1 MIFFS
6 NFIKNF
12 MTYFFKFIYS
22 FLKYTIIL
30 INLAMFL
37 GCSSDSV
44 SREESVTYFDV
55 TLKVEGLGEV
65 TPETGVFLKNSLILF
80 KATPLDGYY
89 FDHWLGFD
97 NQVESYEH
105 EFLLTRNL
113 ILTAVFLPIPELSDE
128 VIVFDPKNIDP
139 NPVFMIENGGKSAYL
154 NTKKGERLKTWDF
167 DLNLGNDL
175 KLMPD
180 GSIIGIFKPENVS
193 FSFGGYGG
201 ILRKYNPDGALAWEY
216 EVNNKTELMH
226 HDFDVLP
233 NGNILILVWEKFSED
248 RALNFGFSGS
258 GPIYLEKL
266 IELNTESQTIVWE
279 WRSADHLIQDFE
291 QSSSNFGSVTEHPEK
306 IDLNYHENENG
317 DLMHAN
323 GLYYDPKRDVI
334 FVSVN
339 FYSEVW
345 VIPHQFDTIKSK
357 TELGDLVFR
366 FGNPNAYGGSGDRLF
381 FNNHHPSLVTLDPES
396 IDNFLIYMNGYKNE
410 QSKVYE
416 FLLPSVFDSNPLNWN
431 SPEIIW
437 SYTDPELFFGKIS
450 GAYRL
455 PNGNTLICEGDF
467 GYWEVTHSGKIVWKF
482 DGGTTFWRGY
492 VYPNFIL

>member
-1 MIFFS
+1 
-6 NFIKNF
+6 

-44 SREESVTYFDV
+44 SEEESVTYFDV

-154 NTKKGERLKTWDF
+154 NTKKGERLKTWNF

-201 ILRKYNPDGALAWEY
+201 ILRKYNPEGALAWEY

-248 RALNFGFSGS
+248 RALNLGFSGS

-396 IDNFLIYMNGYKNE
+396 IGNFLIYMNGYKNE

>member
-1 MIFFS
+1 MTELTELTIEEARDGLRKKSFS
-6 NFIKNF
+6 AVELTKACLKSVAEAKEFTFDGK
-12 MTYFFKFIYS
+12 KFSYGQIITKGGQDYIVLS
-22 FLKYTIIL
+22 KADVVKDSKDGYIL
-30 INLAMFL
+30 IAPLEAYNETIEA
-37 GCSSDSV
+37 G
-44 SREESVTYFDV
+44 
-55 TLKVEGLGEV
+55 V
-65 TPETGVFLKNSLILF
+65 TPR
-80 KATPLDGYY
+80 KAGIREKINY
-89 FDHWLGFD
+89 
-97 NQVESYEH
+97 
-105 EFLLTRNL
+105 
-113 ILTAVFLPIPELSDE
+113 
-128 VIVFDPKNIDP
+128 
-139 NPVFMIENGGKSAYL
+139 
-154 NTKKGERLKTWDF
+154 GEAKD
-167 DLNLGNDL
+167 
-175 KLMPD
+175 
-180 GSIIGIFKPENVS
+180 
-193 FSFGGYGG
+193 
-201 ILRKYNPDGALAWEY
+201 Y
-216 EVNNKTELMH
+216 EV
-226 HDFDVLP
+226 
-233 NGNILILVWEKFSED
+233 S
-248 RALNFGFSGS
+248 AL
-258 GPIYLEKL
+258 
-266 IELNTESQTIVWE
+266 T
-279 WRSADHLIQDFE
+279 FE

-381 FNNHHPSLVTLDPES
+381 FNNHHPSLVSLDLES
-396 IDNFLIYMNGYKNE
+396 IDNFLIYMNGFKNE

-416 FLLPSVFDSNPLNWN
+416 FLLPSVFDSNPLNWI

-437 SYTDPELFFGKIS
+437 SYTDPDLFFGKIS

-455 PNGNTLICEGDF
+455 PNRNTLICEGDF